1 MINQFFGSFRV
12 IGKANRIKSVKL
24 LIILMLVVL
33 LELLSI
39 GLIVPILSGLFNTEH
54 NLANFDKIFIFS
66 ENFFPGHNQVII
78 FALLFLFV
86 ITFKIILLIYFDYI
100 TQKYCR
106 EINVDICLK
115 AYSYFLY
122 APWEEILSK
131 DKKSLIIDNYVR
143 WRVVDPLLFLQTVR
157 AVPTAKTRLDD
168 IVYSELRQEL
178 GTHDMVEIIT
188 ENREL
193 IMDKVTI
200 ASNEE
205 TNKYGI
211 EVIDVRIRRVDL
223 PRENE
228 SSIYAR
234 MEAERK
240 RQANKFRSEGEEEAQ
255 KIRAA
260 TDRDK
265 TVILANA
272 YKEAQKIRG
281 EGEAKALDIY
291 ASSFSKSPDFYE
303 FTRTLEAYEKVIDE
317 KTMLVLPGDSKL
329 FKQLTK

>member
-1 MINQFFGSFRV
+1 MRN
-12 IGKANRIKSVKL
+12 
-24 LIILMLVVL
+24 
-33 LELLSI
+33 LSI
-39 GLIVPILSGLFNTEH
+39 GLIVILTFFVLSTIIIVDETKQIVILQFGKPVRTLKDPGLNWKLPAPIQTSNSFE
-54 NLANFDKIFIFS
+54 KR
-66 ENFFPGHNQVII
+66 
-78 FALLFLFV
+78 LLEYDV
-86 ITFKIILLIYFDYI
+86 
-100 TQKYCR
+100 
-106 EINVDICLK
+106 
-115 AYSYFLY
+115 
-122 APWEEILSK
+122 PPEEILSR

-143 WRVVDPLLFLQTVR
+143 WRITDPLLFLQTVA

-193 IMDKVTI
+193 IMDKVTT

-205 TNKYGI
+205 TRKYGI

-223 PRENE
+223 PQENE
-228 SSIYAR
+228 ASIYAR

-265 TVILANA
+265 TVILADA
-272 YKEAQKIRG
+272 YKTAQQIRG

-291 ASSFSKSPDFYE
+291 ASSFSKDPKFYE
-303 FTRTLEAYEKVIDE
+303 FIRTLETFEKVIDD
-317 KTMLVLPGDSKL
+317 KTTLVLPGDSKL
-329 FKQLTK
+329 FKELIQ

>member
-1 MINQFFGSFRV
+1 MEISCPISNLQ
-12 IGKANRIKSVKL
+12 
-24 LIILMLVVL
+24 LIRERL
-33 LELLSI
+33 LEYD
-39 GLIVPILSGLFNTEH
+39 VP
-54 NLANFDKIFIFS
+54 
-66 ENFFPGHNQVII
+66 P
-78 FALLFLFV
+78 
-86 ITFKIILLIYFDYI
+86 
-100 TQKYCR
+100 
-106 EINVDICLK
+106 
-115 AYSYFLY
+115 
-122 APWEEILSK
+122 EEILSK

-143 WRVVDPLLFLQTVR
+143 WRIVNPLLFLQTVK
-157 AVPTAKTRLDD
+157 AIPTAKTRLDD

-188 ENREL
+188 ENRAL
-193 IMDKVTI
+193 IMEKVTK

-205 TNKYGI
+205 TSKYGI

-228 SSIYAR
+228 ASIYAR

-265 TVILANA
+265 TVILAEA
-272 YKEAQKIRG
+272 YKKSQKIRG

-291 ASSFSKSPDFYE
+291 AASYSKDSDFYE
-303 FTRTLEAYEKVIDE
+303 FTRTLETYEKVIDK
-317 KTMLVLPGDSKL
+317 KTTLVLPGDSKL
-329 FKQLTK
+329 FKGLTQ

>member
-1 MINQFFGSFRV
+1 MKKYSIGILVLAALFALSTMIMVDETEQIVILQFGKPIRTIKHPGLNWKFPAPFQTSNSFEKR
-12 IGKANRIKSVKL
+12 
-24 LIILMLVVL
+24 L
-33 LELLSI
+33 LEYD
-39 GLIVPILSGLFNTEH
+39 VP
-54 NLANFDKIFIFS
+54 
-66 ENFFPGHNQVII
+66 P
-78 FALLFLFV
+78 
-86 ITFKIILLIYFDYI
+86 
-100 TQKYCR
+100 
-106 EINVDICLK
+106 
-115 AYSYFLY
+115 
-122 APWEEILSK
+122 EEILSK

-143 WRVVDPLLFLQTVR
+143 WRIIDPLLFLQTVR

-188 ENREL
+188 ETREL
-193 IMDKVTI
+193 IMEKVTK

-205 TNKYGI
+205 TSKYGI

-228 SSIYAR
+228 ASIYAR

-265 TVILANA
+265 TVILAEA
-272 YKEAQKIRG
+272 YKKSQLIRG

-291 ASSFSKSPDFYE
+291 AASYSKDSDFYE
-303 FTRTLEAYEKVIDE
+303 FTRTLETYEKVIDK
-317 KTMLVLPGDSKL
+317 KTTLVLPGDSKL
-329 FKQLTK
+329 FKGLTQ

>member
-1 MINQFFGSFRV
+1 M
-12 IGKANRIKSVKL
+12 KK
-24 LIILMLVVL
+24 
-33 LELLSI
+33 LSI
-39 GLIVPILSGLFNTEH
+39 GILV
-54 NLANFDKIFIFS
+54 LA
-66 ENFFPGHNQVII
+66 
-78 FALLFLFV
+78 ALFV
-86 ITFKIILLIYFDYI
+86 LSTIIMVDETEQIVILQFCKPVRTIKDPGLNWKFPAPFQTSNSFEKRLLEYD
-100 TQKYCR
+100 
-106 EINVDICLK
+106 V
-115 AYSYFLY
+115 
-122 APWEEILSK
+122 PPEEILSK

-143 WRVVDPLLFLQTVR
+143 WRIIDPLLFLQTVR

-188 ENREL
+188 ETREL
-193 IMDKVTI
+193 IMEKVTK

-205 TNKYGI
+205 TSKYGI

-228 SSIYAR
+228 ASIYAR

-265 TVILANA
+265 TIILAEA
-272 YKEAQKIRG
+272 YKKAQQIRG
-281 EGEAKALDIY
+281 EGEAIALDIY
-291 ASSFSKSPDFYE
+291 ASSYSKDPDFYE
-303 FTRTLEAYEKVIDE
+303 FTRTLEIYEKVIDK
-317 KTMLVLPGDSKL
+317 KTTLVLPGDSKL
-329 FKQLTK
+329 FKGLTQ

>member
-1 MINQFFGSFRV
+1 MKKFSIGILVLAALFALSTMIIVDETEQIVILQFGKPVRTIKDPGLNWKLPVPFQTSNSFEKR
-12 IGKANRIKSVKL
+12 
-24 LIILMLVVL
+24 L
-33 LELLSI
+33 LEYD
-39 GLIVPILSGLFNTEH
+39 VP
-54 NLANFDKIFIFS
+54 
-66 ENFFPGHNQVII
+66 P
-78 FALLFLFV
+78 
-86 ITFKIILLIYFDYI
+86 
-100 TQKYCR
+100 
-106 EINVDICLK
+106 
-115 AYSYFLY
+115 
-122 APWEEILSK
+122 EEILSK

-143 WRVVDPLLFLQTVR
+143 WRIIDPLLFLQTVR
-157 AVPTAKTRLDD
+157 AIPTAKTRLDD

-188 ENREL
+188 ETREL
-193 IMDKVTI
+193 IMEKVTK

-205 TNKYGI
+205 TSKYGI

-228 SSIYAR
+228 ASIYAR

-265 TVILANA
+265 TVILAEA
-272 YKEAQKIRG
+272 YKKSQLIRG

-291 ASSFSKSPDFYE
+291 AASYSKDSDFYE
-303 FTRTLEAYEKVIDE
+303 FTRTLETYEKVIDK
-317 KTMLVLPGDSKL
+317 KTTLVLPGDSKL
-329 FKQLTK
+329 FKGLTQ